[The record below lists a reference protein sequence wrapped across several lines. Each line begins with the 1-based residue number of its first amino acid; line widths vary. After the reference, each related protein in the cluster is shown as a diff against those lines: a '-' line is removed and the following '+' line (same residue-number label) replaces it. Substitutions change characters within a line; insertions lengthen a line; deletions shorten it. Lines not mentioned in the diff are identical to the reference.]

1 MISLRSAWTGGM
13 LPTGESLA
21 AHVCGLLRRSVPVT
35 SVGMVFVLTLSSRS
49 MALPDPVAMCT
60 LAAEI
65 AASESGVPEPVL
77 AALMLIE
84 SGRRR
89 AGVLQPWP
97 WTVNMEGDGHW
108 FDDSDSAKRFVYD
121 HFRQG
126 ARSFDV
132 GCFQINYR
140 WHHTAFA
147 SIEEMFEPLANAR
160 YAAQFL
166 AGLFEELGS
175 WEKAAGAY
183 HSRTPQ
189 HAQQYQAR
197 FVRQHD
203 AITAITAQRPARP
216 VLAGLPETEAADL
229 RGNFYPLLTRGSP
242 GALGSLVPTGLR
254 AARPLFSTSN
264 HEG

>member
-1 MISLRSAWTGGM
+1 MA
-13 LPTGESLA
+13 PVGEGLA
-21 AHVCGLLRRSVPVT
+21 ARVRGALGRLVPVIG
-35 SVGMVFVLTLSSRS
+35 VGIIFVVLLASRS
-49 MALPDPVAMCT
+49 LALPDPVAMCT
-60 LAAEI
+60 QAAQI
-65 AASESGVPEPVL
+65 AARESGVPGPVL
-77 AALMLIE
+77 TALMLTE
-84 SGRRR
+84 SGRLR

-108 FDDSDSAKRFVYD
+108 FDGADSAKRFVYD

-175 WEKAAGAY
+175 WEAAAGAY
-183 HSRTPQ
+183 HSRTPEL
-189 HAQQYQAR
+189 AQQYQAR

-203 AITAITAQRPARP
+203 AITRGAAPRSAHP
-216 VLAGLPETEAADL
+216 VLAAARETQSADL
-229 RGNFYPLLTRGSP
+229 RGNFYPLLMRGP
-242 GALGSLVPTGLR
+242 LGAFGSLVPTQLR
-254 AARPLFSTSN
+254 AARPLFSASN
-264 HEG
+264 PEG